1 MLSCPVVAEALAAG
15 FVEAVDE
22 SQRPQFAAI
31 VDLETQ
37 LRAAVDAARAAWP
50 DLDIDDAAFVA
61 HLAARVPEPA
71 DPAAAL
77 SGLRVDDLYLACGCA
92 LGLPDAIA
100 AFDRTFAADLDAA
113 ARRFRSEAGDDI
125 AQQLREKLLVGP
137 KAKIAD
143 YAGLGFLQNWV
154 RITCARAFLDATRR
168 KRNDRTVADSDAL
181 MAVADPDDD
190 VELAYLKRHYRAEFK
205 AAFAEATESLSSQQ
219 RNVLRQHLLAGLTID
234 QIGTL
239 YGVHRATAAR
249 RIASAREALLSATRR
264 KLGARLRVDRAEL
277 ASIMRLIQSQLDVSF
292 VRLLQSQSR
301 G

>member
-1 MLSCPVVAEALAAG
+1 MAAALATR

-22 SQRPQFAAI
+22 TLRPQFAAI
-31 VDLETQ
+31 ADLEAQ
-37 LRAAVDAARAAWP
+37 LAAALASARAAWP
-50 DLDIDDAAFVA
+50 DVAVDDEAFIA

-71 DPAAAL
+71 DATAAL
-77 SGLRVDDLYLACGCA
+77 GGLRVDDLYLACGCA
-92 LGLPDAIA
+92 LGLPAAIA
-100 AFDRTFAADLDAA
+100 AFDRAFAADLDAA

-125 AQQLREKLLVGP
+125 AQQVREKLLVGP
-137 KAKIAD
+137 SAKIAD

-154 RITCARAFLDATRR
+154 RITTARAFVDATRR
-168 KRNDRTVADSDAL
+168 RRNDRTVSDSDAL

-205 AAFAEATESLSSQQ
+205 TAFAEATESLTSQQ

-234 QIGTL
+234 QIGAL

-249 RIASAREALLSATRR
+249 RVAAAREALLSATRR
-264 KLGARLRVDRAEL
+264 KLGARLRVDRSEL

>member
-1 MLSCPVVAEALAAG
+1 
-15 FVEAVDE
+15 VEAVDE
-22 SQRPQFAAI
+22 ALRPQFAAI
-31 VDLETQ
+31 DDLEQ
-37 LRAAVDAARAAWP
+37 PLQAALASAHAAWP
-50 DLDIDDAAFVA
+50 DVAIDDEAFVA

-71 DPAAAL
+71 DATAAL
-77 SGLRVDDLYLACGCA
+77 GGLRVDDLYLACGCA
-92 LGLPDAIA
+92 LGLPAAIA

-125 AQQLREKLLVGP
+125 AQQVREKLLVGP
-137 KAKIAD
+137 SAKIAD

-154 RITCARAFLDATRR
+154 RITTARAFVDATRR
-168 KRNDRTVADSDAL
+168 RRNDRTVSDSDAL

-205 AAFAEATESLSSQQ
+205 TAFAEATESLTSQQ

-234 QIGTL
+234 QIGAL

-249 RIASAREALLSATRR
+249 RVAAAREALLSATRR
-264 KLGARLRVDRAEL
+264 KLGARLRVDRSEL

-292 VRLLQSQSR
+292 VRLLQSRSR